1 MTPPAPRPRRERAPL
16 PATRRH
22 RRAGAAGHD
31 ITEIRARGLA
41 PAVPGSAEIDAVEA
55 QWRTQ

>member
-1 MTPPAPRPRRERAPL
+1 VTPPVPRPHRERAPL
-16 PATRRH
+16 PATRTH

-31 ITEIRARGLA
+31 ITEIGVRGLN
-41 PAVPGSAEIDAVEA
+41 PTVPGSARIDAVEA